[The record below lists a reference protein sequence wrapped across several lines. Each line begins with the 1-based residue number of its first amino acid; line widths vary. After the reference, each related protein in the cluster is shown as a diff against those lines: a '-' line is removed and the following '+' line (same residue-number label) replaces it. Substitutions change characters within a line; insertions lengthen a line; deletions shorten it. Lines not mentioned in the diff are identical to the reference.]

1 MTIFKEN
8 LNTMPKILNLSIVAS
23 FLGVW
28 ATSFL
33 EQKFQIIIGF
43 LFIFSFGIL
52 HGANDL
58 VVFKKINTSKRPLS
72 FLKLISSYIIV
83 VLFSAF
89 LFVIIPW
96 LALLLF
102 ILVSGYHFGE
112 QHWQELKDYDFKW
125 IKPIYHFNYGIFILL
140 LLFVFHSK
148 EVEKIIFSITSINVA
163 FINIFALLQ
172 FFGLTLIIFSIY
184 YYYKSIEFQKK
195 IIEELVYLLVFAILF
210 KVGSLIWGFALYFIL
225 WHSIPSLNDQIK
237 FLYGNYSF
245 DNFKLYFKSAYIYWL
260 ISLIGIV
267 ILYLLFKDVKIFDAL
282 FFSFLAAITFPHAW
296 VILKMFKK
304 KA

>member
-1 MTIFKEN
+1 MLKN
-8 LNTMPKILNLSIVAS
+8 PNLSILAS
-23 FLGVW
+23 FFGLW

-33 EQKFQIIIGF
+33 EQKFQIILGF
-43 LFIFSFGIL
+43 IFIFSFGIL

-58 VVFKKINTSKRPLS
+58 VVFKKINVSNRPIS
-72 FLKLISSYIIV
+72 FLKLITSYIVV
-83 VLFSAF
+83 VLISAF

-112 QHWQELKDYDFKW
+112 QHWQELEENTIKW
-125 IKPIYHFNYGIFILL
+125 IKPLYYFNYGIFILL
-140 LLFVFHSK
+140 LLFVFHIE
-148 EVEKIIFSITSINVA
+148 EVEQIIFSITNINIT
-163 FINIFALLQ
+163 FINFLFLLEIFGFTLSL
-172 FFGLTLIIFSIY
+172 FFIY
-184 YYYKSIEFQKK
+184 YYYKSIQFQKK
-195 IIEELVYLLVFAILF
+195 IIEELLYLIVFTILF

-225 WHSIPSLNDQIK
+225 WHSIPSLNNQIR

-260 ISLIGIV
+260 ISLLGIV
-267 ILYLLFKDVKIFDAL
+267 VLYLVFRDVKIFDAL

-296 VILKMFKK
+296 VILKMFKN

>member
-1 MTIFKEN
+1 MSKN
-8 LNTMPKILNLSIVAS
+8 SNLSILAS
-23 FLGVW
+23 FLGLW
-28 ATSFL
+28 STSFL
-33 EQKFQIIIGF
+33 EQKIQIILGF
-43 LFIFSFGIL
+43 LLIFSFGIL

-58 VVFKKINTSKRPLS
+58 VVFKKINASKRSIS
-72 FLKLISSYIIV
+72 FLKLILSYIIV
-83 VLFSAF
+83 VIFSAV

-102 ILVSGYHFGE
+102 ILVSSYHFGE
-112 QHWQELKDYDFKW
+112 QHWQELKDYNFKW

-148 EVEKIIFSITSINVA
+148 EVEEIIFSITNINIA
-163 FINIFALLQ
+163 FINLVALLQ
-172 FFGLTLIIFSIY
+172 FFGITLIMLSIY
-184 YYYKSIEFQKK
+184 YYNKSIEFQKK
-195 IIEELVYLLVFAILF
+195 IIEELLYLLVFTILF

-237 FLYGNYSF
+237 FLYGNFSF

-260 ISLIGIV
+260 ISLFGIV
-267 ILYLLFKDVKIFDAL
+267 VLYIVFKDVKIFDAL

>member
-1 MTIFKEN
+1 
-8 LNTMPKILNLSIVAS
+8 MPKILNLSIVAS
-23 FLGVW
+23 FLGLW

-33 EQKFQIIIGF
+33 EQKFQIILGF

-58 VVFKKINTSKRPLS
+58 VVFEKINASKRPIS

-102 ILVSGYHFGE
+102 ILVSSYHFGE
-112 QHWQELKDYDFKW
+112 QHWQELEVFKIKW
-125 IKPIYHFNYGIFILL
+125 IKPIFHFNYGIFILL
-140 LLFVFHSK
+140 LLFAFHGR
-148 EVEKIIFSITSINVA
+148 EVEQIIFSITYSNLA
-163 FINIFALLQ
+163 FINLFALLQ
-172 FFGLTLIIFSIY
+172 FFGFTLIIFFIY
-184 YYYKSIEFQKK
+184 YYNKSIEFQKK
-195 IIEELVYLLVFAILF
+195 IIEELLYLLVFAILF

-225 WHSIPSLNDQIK
+225 WHSIPSLQDQIK

-245 DNFKLYFKSAYIYWL
+245 DNFKLYFKSAYVYWL
-260 ISLIGIV
+260 ISLLGIV
-267 ILYLLFKDVKIFDAL
+267 VLYFVFKDVKIFDAL

-296 VILKMFKK
+296 VILKMFKD